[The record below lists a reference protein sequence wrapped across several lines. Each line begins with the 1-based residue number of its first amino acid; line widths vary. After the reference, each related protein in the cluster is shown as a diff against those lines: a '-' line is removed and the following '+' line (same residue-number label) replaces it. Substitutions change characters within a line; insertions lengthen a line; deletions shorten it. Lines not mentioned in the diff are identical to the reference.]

1 MKLIKKLVTGLMIL
15 LVALGSSPLEVFAN
29 VTYNPKT
36 DFPDQTQREWPTQNK
51 NNVASDLPLPPGKNI
66 TANMSHIFHYPELIY
81 TGKENYDGY
90 NWETISDRSSET
102 ERLANNRSYVTEKDS
117 SVAVITRDA
126 RWQSGVMWSNEQ
138 NKIVLSEPFRMVA
151 YVYLGKRTQHD
162 RDYFENGDVR
172 LGGADGITFTM
183 HNDNKQPKD
192 VTVRAKDKNTGEVKY
207 KLASG
212 SFKNTGMNAYGAL
225 GNGLGVYGSNF
236 SANIVKDNNNMVD
249 FWRGVE
255 NGITLEF
262 DTYYNDNDTT
272 QHSDNDLT
280 YYIIPEKWKG
290 NVRYGDEGHEDTKYG
305 HIAINLLNDFKD
317 NKANRN
323 EEPNRTTDKHKVKL
337 SLGWDGEV
345 SEKTNQYIW
354 KMSNWPNTKPST
366 NLADGKWHRLE
377 VTWTPKSNETG
388 DLTYIIYRQGH
399 SGYHNVSSID
409 DKTNDTKSSNDIL
422 TYTISDLNVVDV
434 FKVKS
439 TADSVYWGF
448 SGSTGGFM
456 NNQAVQMLQLPV
468 NYYTAELSKV
478 DQDGKPVSGAVF
490 KLEKW
495 NETTKEW
502 EVQKF
507 YNLDP
512 KTPDPVDTLETG
524 TQDQEG
530 IYDGV
535 SQSLGK
541 ITLKKLTYG
550 KYRWTEI
557 SAPDG
562 YEMEK
567 TYFPHEEG
575 FVVNNKNH
583 TVTTTAVNKRLYQLE
598 LTKTDSD
605 TKLPLNDVPFI
616 ISKKVKTE
624 NDKRYYLKVNADSKG
639 FEWTEVRTDA
649 KWFLTKKSYL
659 LGQDG
664 KVTEQDGVAG
674 KIIVKYFPDAPN
686 LSWEEVKVPAG
697 YDSSGTLIGDFKHN
711 NYVYSAT
718 QTNSPIY
725 QVSLEKIA
733 SDTKAALPGAVFSL
747 EQQEQVGSELIWNE
761 VKVKQTPGEDGKTT
775 ITPVTPGED
784 GENTITTGEDGKI
797 TISNLK
803 AGTYRW
809 KEVKAPDGYQISQ
822 PDQNGFVV
830 TRDKVTTD
838 SYGNLATDPDTNN
851 YIIKPTIVEN
861 DRKFELVLQKLSS
874 TFNRPIGEVEFT
886 LYSNLN
892 GTTFSDSDKISARK
906 TNSEGEI
913 DFGNDLINAD
923 KTAEKTYYLVE
934 TNAAD
939 GFIALNGYF
948 KVVTSKT
955 KGIDVSYVSYKSDGE
970 NDASPFKFTSTSTE
984 TDVIYSGHLKIY
996 NKRKSTLPETGGN
1009 GILRY
1014 VGIGLT
1020 MTIVALLFFIAR
1032 KRIFK
1037 WLIILIVA
1045 TSGLAGLAGGTQVV
1059 SAQEQEQVQLEVNRL
1074 VYQPSDT
1081 QYKSGVPVAG
1091 AKLEVV
1097 DVTKSF
1103 YELVN
1108 RQKLSLKEA
1117 QEAVSKSNKIDGQS
1131 LAVATTDQSGLV
1143 RFTVSKTSQQRPAV
1157 YLIREL
1163 VTPVAVTKMENM
1175 VVVLPILDESGN
1187 EKSVIPLHPKS
1198 HGTFTFDKTID
1209 EKQSSYSFGEPIPY
1223 RLSTIIPQDMTNL
1236 SSYEIEDIYDQG
1248 LRFISDSL
1256 EIFIDGEKQSDSIK
1270 AVSLSENQ
1278 FRVVFDVAKLAD
1290 FSGKKLKVTYQMVI
1304 KDEAAIDQDLVNTAT
1319 LYPGD
1324 LTPLVDRENVQTGG
1338 FRFIKRAAEGKQN
1351 PLAKATFVIKNPTDD
1366 TVLTYKEGKYQFE
1379 KVATNASGVVR
1390 LTSDDD
1396 GYFEIRGLRYGEY
1409 LVSEIRAPSGYVL
1422 NDKPTT
1428 FTVGVSTYSQD
1439 PVLSIFNV
1447 KKPKIRLPETG
1458 TVVTS
1463 TAFVGL
1469 LIMAS
1474 SLVMIRRRKDN

>member
-15 LVALGSSPLEVFAN
+15 LVALGSSPLEVFA
-29 VTYNPKT
+29 YNPIT
-36 DFPDQTQREWPTQNK
+36 EYPDQTEREWPTQNY
-51 NNVASDLPLPPGKNI
+51 NNVATTLPPPPAI
-66 TANMSHIFHYPELIY
+66 ANTVNMVDMFHYPKLIY
-81 TGKENYDGY
+81 TGSKSWFPDQ
-90 NWETISDRSSET
+90 TAK
-102 ERLANNRSYVTEKDS
+102 LANNRSYVTASDS

-126 RWQSGVMWSNEQ
+126 RWQSGVMWSLEE
-138 NKIVLSEPFRMVA
+138 NKIKLSEPFHMVA
-151 YVYLGKRTQHD
+151 YVYLGGRTQKD
-162 RDYFENGDVR
+162 KEINYNYLGIDYA

-183 HNDNKQPKD
+183 HNDLKQESD
-192 VTVRAKDKNTGEVKY
+192 MLAGD

-212 SFKNTGMNAYGAL
+212 SLGNTGINAYGAL

-236 SANIVKDNNNMVD
+236 SANVSSNENNMVD

-262 DTYYNDNDTT
+262 DTFYNDNNTT

-280 YYIIPEKWKG
+280 SIINNE
-290 NVRYGDEGHEDTKYG
+290 NHVNTQHG
-305 HIAINLLNDFKD
+305 HIAINILNDFK
-317 NKANRN
+317 NNRANRN
-323 EEPNRTTDKHKVKL
+323 VEPDKTTNKHKIKL

-345 SEKTNQYIW
+345 SEKTNPYRWNIP
-354 KMSNWPNTKPST
+354 KWPTT

-377 VTWTPKSNETG
+377 VTWTPNIDTNTGNLNYTIYKQGHEGARNIAYSDDKSKDGTGVISYDVPIGTG
-388 DLTYIIYRQGH
+388 DYSLEKVFG
-399 SGYHNVSSID
+399 VS
-409 DKTNDTKSSNDIL
+409 N
-422 TYTISDLNVVDV
+422 LNN
-434 FKVKS
+434 
-439 TADSVYWGF
+439 TVYWGF
-448 SGSTGGFM
+448 SGSTGGFL
-456 NNQAVQMLQLPV
+456 NNQAVQMLQLPKP
-468 NYYTAELSKV
+468 YYKSGIRKV
-478 DQDGKPVSGAVF
+478 DKDDEDKLLENAKFQLQVLNGDWQPVEFQKAVGS
-490 KLEKW
+490 
-495 NETTKEW
+495 
-502 EVQKF
+502 
-507 YNLDP
+507 
-512 KTPDPVDTLETG
+512 G
-524 TQDQEG
+524 TQD
-530 IYDGV
+530 YVLTGV
-535 SQSLGK
+535 DNGLIGVTTDLDETSP
-541 ITLKKLTYG
+541 TYG
-550 KYRWTEI
+550 TVTATQLLAGTYRWVEI
-557 SAPDG
+557 QAPEG
-562 YEMEK
+562 YQLDK
-567 TYFPHEEG
+567 TYYPDENG
-575 FVVNNKNH
+575 FVVNYANSKIENAFQYTAKN
-583 TVTTTAVNKRLYQLE
+583 TKLSQIELY
-598 LTKTDSD
+598 KIDND
-605 TKLPLNDVPFI
+605 TKEPLNDVKFTI
-616 ISKKVKTE
+616 FKKE
-624 NDKRYYLKVNADSKG
+624 NNTNYYLKLNADTDTAATD
-639 FEWTEVRTDA
+639 FEWTTDEKEAKQFETGYSYFVRN
-649 KWFLTKKSYL
+649 
-659 LGQDG
+659 
-664 KVTEQDGVAG
+664 G
-674 KIIVKYFPDAPN
+674 KIVKEDKKDGYIRIGYIENGAD
-686 LSWEEVKVPAG
+686 LKWKEEVPEG
-697 YDSSGTLIGDFKHN
+697 YDSSGPLTGDFTHN
-711 NYVYSAT
+711 NYLYSAT
-718 QTNSPIY
+718 QTNSRLF
-725 QVSLEKIA
+725 QVSLEKKA
-733 SDTKAALPGAVFSL
+733 SDTEPPAPLPGAVFSL
-747 EQQEQVGSELIWNE
+747 QKEVDGNWETVSQDGVSEF
-761 VKVKQTPGEDGKTT
+761 TT
-775 ITPVTPGED
+775 
-784 GENTITTGEDGKI
+784 NSDGKI

-803 AGTYRW
+803 AGKYRW
-809 KEVKAPDGYQISQ
+809 EEKQAPVGYKIKQQYYPFDVQYREGLDIDDISQ
-822 PDQNGFVV
+822 
-830 TRDKVTTD
+830 
-838 SYGNLATDPDTNN
+838 N
-851 YIIKPTIVEN
+851 YIYDPTRVTNEPK
-861 DRKFELVLQKLSS
+861 DFELTLEKLSS
-874 TFNRPIGEVEFT
+874 TFQRPLENVSFT
-886 LYSNLN
+886 LYGNREGN
-892 GTTFSDSDKISARK
+892 TFSNEIKTLK
-906 TNSEGEI
+906 TNSEGKI
-913 DFGNDLINAD
+913 VFGNDLINAD

-934 TNAAD
+934 TKAAD
-939 GFIALNGYF
+939 GFIALKGYF

-955 KGIDVSYVSYKSDGE
+955 DGIKVSYVPSDSE
-970 NDASPFKFTSTSTE
+970 TDASPFEFSTA
-984 TDVIYSGHLKIY
+984 DGNIYKGNLKVY
-996 NKRKSTLPETGGN
+996 NKRKSILPVTGGN
-1009 GILRY
+1009 GILGY

-1020 MTIVALLFFIAR
+1020 MTILALLFFIAR
-1032 KRIFK
+1032 KRIVK
-1037 WLIILIVA
+1037 WLAILLVA

-1187 EKSVIPLHPKS
+1187 EKTFLSLFPKS
-1198 HGTFTFDKTID
+1198 HGTFSFDKTID
-1209 EKQSSYSFGEPIPY
+1209 EKQSSYSFGEPISY

-1270 AVSLSENQ
+1270 AVNLSENQ

-1290 FSGKKLKVTYQMVI
+1290 FGGKKLEVTYQMVI

-1390 LTSDDD
+1390 LTSDND
-1396 GYFEIRGLRYGEY
+1396 GYFEIKGLRYGEY
-1409 LVSEIRAPSGYVL
+1409 LVSEVRAPSGYVL
-1422 NDKPTT
+1422 NDKPTA
-1428 FTVGVSTYSQD
+1428 FTVGVSTYSQG

>member
-1 MKLIKKLVTGLMIL
+1 MKLIRKLVTGLMIL

-36 DFPDQTQREWPTQNK
+36 QFPDQTKREWPTTKNN

-81 TGKENYDGY
+81 SRKEYYDG
-90 NWETISDRSSET
+90 NDWETISDRPSET
-102 ERLANNRSYVTEKDS
+102 KRLAINRSYVTDSDS

-183 HNDNKQPKD
+183 HNDNKQPGD
-192 VTVRAKDKNTGEVKY
+192 VTVIAKDKNTNEVKY

-236 SANIVKDNNNMVD
+236 SANIDTDNNNMVD

-280 YYIIPEKWKG
+280 SIIYKES
-290 NVRYGDEGHEDTKYG
+290 HENTRYG
-305 HIAINLLNDFKD
+305 HIAINILNDFI
-317 NKANRN
+317 NNRAN
-323 EEPNRTTDKHKVKL
+323 DKHSTFNKHKIKL
-337 SLGWDGEV
+337 SLGWNGEV
-345 SEKTNQYIW
+345 SDKTNEYSWII
-354 KMSNWPNTKPST
+354 SSWPSKDSV
-366 NLADGKWHRLE
+366 LADGKWHRLE
-377 VTWTPKSNETG
+377 VEWTPKSNTTG

-409 DKTNDTKSSNDIL
+409 DTTNDTKSSNDIL
-422 TYTISDLNVVDV
+422 TYTISDLNVVNV

-478 DQDGKPVSGAVF
+478 DQGRKPVSGARF
-490 KLEKW
+490 QIEKK

-502 EVQKF
+502 EVQKI
-507 YNLDP
+507 YN
-512 KTPDPVDTLETG
+512 PDPETPPETPGDGYTLETG
-524 TQDQEG
+524 SQDMK

-541 ITLKKLTYG
+541 IKLTQLTYG
-550 KYRWTEI
+550 TYRWKEI

-575 FVVNNKNH
+575 FVVNKGNH
-583 TVTTTAVNKRLYQLE
+583 TVTTEAINKRLYQLE
-598 LTKTDSD
+598 LTKTDDSD
-605 TKLPLNDVPFI
+605 KKNPLDGVPFI
-616 ISKKVKTE
+616 FSKTE
-624 NDKRYYLKVNADSKG
+624 NGKQYYLKVNDETTG
-639 FEWTEVRTDA
+639 FEWTESEVGA
-649 KWFLTKKSYL
+649 EKFFSGKSYAL
-659 LGQDG
+659 DKDG
-664 KVTEQDGVAG
+664 KISGQPGDAG
-674 KIIVKYFPDAPN
+674 KLIVKYFPDAQN
-686 LSWEEVKVPAG
+686 LSWKEVKVPAG
-697 YDSSGTLIGDFKHN
+697 YDSSGTLEGSFSTPEDNK
-711 NYVYSAT
+711 YLYQAT

-733 SDTKAALPGAVFSL
+733 SGTKPPEPLAGAVFSL
-747 EQQEQVGSELIWNE
+747 QK
-761 VKVKQTPGEDGKTT
+761 KVDDKNWEPVSQDGVSKFTT
-775 ITPVTPGED
+775 NPE
-784 GENTITTGEDGKI
+784 GKI
-797 TISNLK
+797 TISKLK

-809 KEVKAPDGYQISQ
+809 EEVKAPDGYQISKTYHPTQ
-822 PDQNGFVV
+822 DGFKVEKESV
-830 TRDKVTTD
+830 TKDIN
-838 SYGNLATDPDTNN
+838 GNLAIDTVTNN
-851 YIIKPTIVEN
+851 FICNTTSVEN
-861 DRKFELVLQKLSS
+861 APKDFVLTIEKLLSNFETPLQGVKFEL
-874 TFNRPIGEVEFT
+874 
-886 LYSNLN
+886 Y
-892 GTTFSDSDKISARK
+892 DSDDSAGKPDFSTQPLTTVTTGAGGKIFL
-906 TNSEGEI
+906 NEGQI
-913 DFGNDLINAD
+913 QGG
-923 KTAEKTYYLVE
+923 KTYYLVE
-934 TNAAD
+934 SESQTVD
-939 GFIALNGYF
+939 GFIQLKGYF
-948 KVVTSKT
+948 TITTDKLEGFT
-955 KGIDVSYVSYKSDGE
+955 DKSVKYTPNAETDS
-970 NDASPFKFTSTSTE
+970 SPFDFTSTSTD
-984 TDVIYSGHLKIY
+984 TSYVGTLKIY
-996 NKRKSTLPETGGN
+996 NKPILILPHTGGN
-1009 GILRY
+1009 GILGY

-1032 KRIFK
+1032 KRNFK

-1091 AKLEVV
+1091 AKLEIV

-1187 EKSVIPLHPKS
+1187 EKSLISLFPKS

-1236 SSYEIEDIYDQG
+1236 SSYEIEDIYDLG
-1248 LRFISDSL
+1248 LRFISKSL

-1290 FSGKKLKVTYQMVI
+1290 FSGKKLEVTYQMVI

-1390 LTSDDD
+1390 LISDDD

-1422 NDKPTT
+1422 NDKPTA
-1428 FTVGVSTYSQD
+1428 FTVGVSTYSQG

-1458 TVVTS
+1458 TVATS

>member
-15 LVALGSSPLEVFAN
+15 LVALGSSPLEVFALPN
-29 VTYNPKT
+29 NGFT
-36 DFPDQTQREWPTQNK
+36 EWPTGGYNDVTS
-51 NNVASDLPLPPGKNI
+51 NLPLPPAIENI
-66 TANMSHIFHYPELIY
+66 VDLRKMFEYPTL
-81 TGKENYDGY
+81 NYSKIPRYPTNGQILDF
-90 NWETISDRSSET
+90 SS
-102 ERLANNRSYVTEKDS
+102 NKSYVTKDDS
-117 SVAVITRDA
+117 SVAVLTRDSK
-126 RWQSGVMWSNEQ
+126 WQSGVMWSKDEFKVKLN
-138 NKIVLSEPFRMVA
+138 EPFHMVS
-151 YVYLGKRTQHD
+151 YIYLGDKGQTK
-162 RDYFENGDVR
+162 
-172 LGGADGITFTM
+172 GGADGITFTM
-183 HNDNKQPKD
+183 HNDNKTATETKSGS
-192 VTVRAKDKNTGEVKY
+192 TSNTGN
-207 KLASG
+207 G
-212 SFKNTGMNAYGAL
+212 AYGAL
-225 GNGLGVYGSNF
+225 GNGLGVYGNYFSGADNSN
-236 SANIVKDNNNMVD
+236 VYVQMEK
-249 FWRGVE
+249 GVT
-255 NGITLEF
+255 NGIALEF
-262 DTYYNDNDTT
+262 DTFYNDEINMNGKQFTDT
-272 QHSDNDLT
+272 DLWQ
-280 YYIIPEKWKG
+280 YIEKAFPPPVDPNTVKRQKSE
-290 NVRYGDEGHEDTKYG
+290 NTKFG
-305 HIAINLLNDFKD
+305 HIAINYLNDMQG
-317 NKANRN
+317 NIAND
-323 EEPNRTTDKHKVKL
+323 TGKTFDKVPKHEKML
-337 SLGWDGEV
+337 SVGWDGEISELGLDYVYGWQV
-345 SEKTNQYIW
+345 STL
-354 KMSNWPNTKPST
+354 KPPIT
-366 NLADGKWHRLE
+366 PLADNKWHRLE
-377 VTWTPKSNETG
+377 VKWTPNLETNTG
-388 DLTYIIYRQGH
+388 NLNYKIYKQGH
-399 SGYHNVSSID
+399 SESR
-409 DKTNDTKSSNDIL
+409 K
-422 TYTISDLNVVDV
+422 ISDINDYRFDGDKFIDYTVAIGSTDYPLQHVFGENVKDLNN
-434 FKVKS
+434 
-439 TADSVYWGF
+439 SVYWGF
-448 SGSTGGFM
+448 SGSTGGSK
-456 NNQAVQMLQLPV
+456 NNQAVQMLQLPEA
-468 NYYTAELSKV
+468 YYKSGIRKV
-478 DQDGKPVSGAVF
+478 DQDKNLVKNAKFQLQVLQVLNGEKTWPPVKF
-490 KLEKW
+490 KKA
-495 NETTKEW
+495 
-502 EVQKF
+502 
-507 YNLDP
+507 DGS
-512 KTPDPVDTLETG
+512 G
-524 TQDQEG
+524 TQDHVLTG
-530 IYDGV
+530 VDNRLIGVTTDSDGTV
-535 SQSLGK
+535 TATQLPKG
-541 ITLKKLTYG
+541 T
-550 KYRWTEI
+550 YRWVEI
-557 SAPDG
+557 QAPEG
-562 YEMEK
+562 YQKNQENQNIYPRD
-567 TYFPHEEG
+567 TGF
-575 FVVNNKNH
+575 FVVNYSESLKKDNAFHFTATNK
-583 TVTTTAVNKRLYQLE
+583 KLYQLE
-598 LTKTDSD
+598 LTKTDDSD
-605 TKLPLNDVPFI
+605 KKNPLNGVPFI
-616 ISKKVKTE
+616 FSKTE
-624 NDKRYYLKVNADSKG
+624 NEKHYYLKLNAETTTG
-639 FEWTEVRTDA
+639 FEWTEIEEEA
-649 KWFLTKKSYL
+649 EKFFSGKSYAL
-659 LGQDG
+659 DETGKISGQKGDDG
-664 KVTEQDGVAG
+664 KL
-674 KIIVKYFPDAPN
+674 IVKYFPDAQN
-686 LSWEEVKVPAG
+686 LSWKEVKVPAG
-697 YDSSGTLIGDFKHN
+697 YDFYGKLEGSFSTPEDNKYL
-711 NYVYSAT
+711 YQAT

-725 QVSLEKIA
+725 QVSLEKKA
-733 SDTKAALPGAVFSL
+733 SDTEKALPGAVFSL
-747 EQQEQVGSELIWNE
+747 QK
-761 VKVKQTPGEDGKTT
+761 KVDDKNWEPVSQDGKSEF
-775 ITPVTPGED
+775 ITNSE
-784 GENTITTGEDGKI
+784 GKI

-809 KEVKAPDGYQISQ
+809 EEVKAPDGYQISQ
-822 PDQNGFVV
+822 PDPYVFEVK
-830 TRDKVTTD
+830 RDNVTTD

-892 GTTFSDSDKISARK
+892 GTTFLDSDKISARK

-1037 WLIILIVA
+1037 WLIILMVA

-1163 VTPVAVTKMENM
+1163 LTPVAVTKMENM

-1187 EKSVIPLHPKS
+1187 EKSLISLFPKS

-1223 RLSTIIPQDMTNL
+1223 RLSTIIPQDMMNL

-1248 LRFISDSL
+1248 LRFISKSL

-1290 FSGKKLKVTYQMVI
+1290 FGGKKLEVTYQMVI

-1422 NDKPTT
+1422 QDKPTT
-1428 FTVGVSTYSQD
+1428 FTVGISTYSQD

-1458 TVVTS
+1458 TVATS

>member
-1 MKLIKKLVTGLMIL
+1 MKRRNGLLKLIRKLVTGLMIL
-15 LVALGSSPLEVFAN
+15 LVALGSTPLEVFAY
-29 VTYNPKT
+29 V
-36 DFPDQTQREWPTQNK
+36 PDLNGIEWPTIS
-51 NNVASDLPLPPGKNI
+51 NNGTASTLPLPPVPPNIVNLSQMFKYPTLDYSRIPRDPNQQILDFSKNKSYI
-66 TANMSHIFHYPELIY
+66 T
-81 TGKENYDGY
+81 KD
-90 NWETISDRSSET
+90 
-102 ERLANNRSYVTEKDS
+102 DS
-117 SVAVITRDA
+117 SVAVLTRDST
-126 RWQSGVMWSNEQ
+126 WQSGVMWSLD
-138 NKIVLSEPFRMVA
+138 KVKLDEPFHMIS
-151 YVYLGKRTQHD
+151 YVYLGNKGQTK
-162 RDYFENGDVR
+162 
-172 LGGADGITFTM
+172 GGADGITFTM
-183 HNDNKQPKD
+183 HNDNKIATEKESGS
-192 VTVRAKDKNTGEVKY
+192 TSNTGN
-207 KLASG
+207 G
-212 SFKNTGMNAYGAL
+212 AYGAL
-225 GNGLGVYGSNF
+225 GNGLGVYGNHFSGADNSN
-236 SANIVKDNNNMVD
+236 VYVQMKK
-249 FWRGVE
+249 GVT
-255 NGITLEF
+255 NGIALEF
-262 DTYYNDNDTT
+262 DTFYNDEKNLNGKQFTDT
-272 QHSDNDLT
+272 DLWK
-280 YYIIPEKWKG
+280 YIESGGIIYVNGKE
-290 NVRYGDEGHEDTKYG
+290 VRQGAPNTDYG
-305 HIAINLLNDFKD
+305 HIAINYLNQMQE
-317 NKANRN
+317 NRANSDG
-323 EEPNRTTDKHKVKL
+323 PTFDKVPKHAKMLSVGWYGAIDDQIDIREGWKVL
-337 SLGWDGEV
+337 SD
-345 SEKTNQYIW
+345 
-354 KMSNWPNTKPST
+354 PTKK
-366 NLADGKWHRLE
+366 LADDMWHRLE
-377 VTWTPKSNETG
+377 VKWTPKSDKTG

-399 SGYHNVSSID
+399 IGNRNVSSIYD
-409 DKTNDTKSSNDIL
+409 TSNDTKSSNDIL
-422 TYTISDLNVVDV
+422 TYTISDLNVVNV
-434 FKVKS
+434 FKVNS

-448 SGSTGGFM
+448 TGSTGGYK
-456 NNQAVQMLQLPV
+456 NNQAVQMLQLPEP
-468 NYYTAELSKV
+468 YYKSGIRKV
-478 DQDGKPVSGAVF
+478 DQDGNLVINAKFQLEVLNGVTWQKVEFQKADGSGPQYDVSTGVDNG
-490 KLEKW
+490 LIGV
-495 NETTKEW
+495 TTDSDGT
-502 EVQKF
+502 VTATQ
-507 YNLDP
+507 LP
-512 KTPDPVDTLETG
+512 KG
-524 TQDQEG
+524 T
-530 IYDGV
+530 
-535 SQSLGK
+535 
-541 ITLKKLTYG
+541 
-550 KYRWTEI
+550 YRWKEV
-557 SAPDG
+557 APPEG
-562 YEMEK
+562 YQKNKEFYPSD
-567 TYFPHEEG
+567 TG
-575 FVVNNKNH
+575 FVVNYGNPTFT
-583 TVTTTAVNKRLYQLE
+583 TVAENKRLYQLE

-616 ISKKVKTE
+616 ISKTVKTE

-639 FEWTEVRTDA
+639 FEWTEVKTDA

-674 KIIVKYFPDAPN
+674 KIIVKYFPDAPKYSPEEPN
-686 LSWEEVKVPAG
+686 LSWEEVSVPAG
-697 YDSSGTLIGDFKHN
+697 YDSSGKLTGYFEASTDG
-711 NYVYSAT
+711 YVYSAT
-718 QTNSPIY
+718 QTNSRLY
-725 QVSLEKIA
+725 QVSLEKKA
-733 SDTKAALPGAVFSL
+733 SDKEPPALLAGAVFSL
-747 EQQEQVGSELIWNE
+747 EQYDGSKWNPVGDN
-761 VKVKQTPGEDGKTT
+761 K
-775 ITPVTPGED
+775 
-784 GENTITTGEDGKI
+784 TTGEDGKI

-809 KEVKAPDGYQISQ
+809 KEVTAPAGYKINQQYHPFEVKYLEGLEIDDISQ
-822 PDQNGFVV
+822 NYKYETEVINEPKDF
-830 TRDKVTTD
+830 
-838 SYGNLATDPDTNN
+838 NL
-851 YIIKPTIVEN
+851 TIE
-861 DRKFELVLQKLSS
+861 KLLS
-874 TFNRPIGEVEFT
+874 TFDKPLENVSFT
-886 LYSNLN
+886 LYGNRE
-892 GTTFSDSDKISARK
+892 GDTFSKWIATRE
-906 TNSEGEI
+906 TTSEGKI
-913 DFGNDLINAD
+913 VFGSDLIKAD
-923 KTAEKTYYLVE
+923 KTYYLVE
-934 TNAAD
+934 NESQTVD
-939 GFIALNGYF
+939 GFIQLKGYF
-948 KVVTSKT
+948 TITTSKT
-955 KGIDVSYVSYKSDGE
+955 NGFTVTYTKADTE
-970 NDASPFKFTSTSTE
+970 TDASPFEFTSTSTN
-984 TDVIYSGHLKIY
+984 TSYAGTLKIY
-996 NKRKSTLPETGGN
+996 NKRKSILPETGGN
-1009 GILRY
+1009 GILGY

-1187 EKSVIPLHPKS
+1187 EKSLISLFPKS

-1209 EKQSSYSFGEPIPY
+1209 EKQSSYSFGEPISY
-1223 RLSTIIPQDMTNL
+1223 RLSTIIPQDMPNL

-1270 AVSLSENQ
+1270 AVNLSENQ

-1290 FSGKKLKVTYQMVI
+1290 FGGKKLEVTYQMVI

-1422 NDKPTT
+1422 NDKPTA
-1428 FTVGVSTYSQD
+1428 FTVGVSTYSQG

>member
-1 MKLIKKLVTGLMIL
+1 MKLIRKLVTGLMIL
-15 LVALGSSPLEVFAN
+15 LVALGSSPLEVFA
-29 VTYNPKT
+29 YNPIT
-36 DFPDQTQREWPTQNK
+36 EFPDQTRREWPRQND
-51 NNVASDLPLPPGKNI
+51 NYVATTLPEPPAIAN
-66 TANMSHIFHYPELIY
+66 TVNMSDMFHYPDLIY
-81 TGKENYDGY
+81 TGSY
-90 NWETISDRSSET
+90 SDDRDQT
-102 ERLANNRSYVTEKDS
+102 AKLASNRSYVTEKDS

-126 RWQSGVMWSNEQ
+126 RWQSGVMWSLEK
-138 NKIVLSEPFRMVA
+138 NKIKLNEPFHMVA
-151 YVYLGKRTQHD
+151 YVYLGKRTQYD
-162 RDYFENGDVR
+162 KDINFNYLDTDYK
-172 LGGADGITFTM
+172 LGGADGITFTI
-183 HNDNKQPKD
+183 HNDKKKEILSDND
-192 VTVRAKDKNTGEVKY
+192 RRV
-207 KLASG
+207 LAG
-212 SFKNTGMNAYGAL
+212 SEDNYGFKAYGAL

-236 SANIVKDNNNMVD
+236 SANVSSNKNNMVN
-249 FWRGVE
+249 FKRGVE
-255 NGITLEF
+255 NGIALEF
-262 DTYYNDNDTT
+262 DTYYNDNSTT

-280 YYIIPEKWKG
+280 YHIIPEIKG
-290 NVRYGDEGHEDTKYG
+290 PVRHGDEGHEYTKYG

-317 NKANRN
+317 NRANRN
-323 EEPNRTTDKHKVKL
+323 VEPDRTTNKHKVKL

-345 SEKTNQYIW
+345 SNKTDPYKWENKQE
-354 KMSNWPNTKPST
+354 MSNWPKT
-366 NLADGKWHRLE
+366 NLADGLWHRLE
-377 VTWTPKSNETG
+377 VTWTPNIDTNTGKLNYTIYKQGHVGERNIAYSDDRSKDGTEVISYDVPIGTG
-388 DLTYIIYRQGH
+388 DYSLERVFG
-399 SGYHNVSSID
+399 VS
-409 DKTNDTKSSNDIL
+409 N
-422 TYTISDLNVVDV
+422 LNN
-434 FKVKS
+434 
-439 TADSVYWGF
+439 TVYWGF
-448 SGSTGGFM
+448 SGSTGGFL
-456 NNQAVQMLQLPV
+456 NNQAVQMLQLPEA
-468 NYYTAELSKV
+468 YYQSEILKK
-478 DQDGKPVSGAVF
+478 DQDGNLVSGAVF
-490 KLEKW
+490 ELEKW
-495 NETTKEW
+495 NETTSRW
-502 EVQKF
+502 DVQEF
-507 YNLDP
+507 YNP
-512 KTPDPVDTLETG
+512 KNGQYVRQLMTG
-524 TQDQEG
+524 SQQE
-530 IYDGV
+530 IGV
-535 SQSLGK
+535 YSGVFQSLGK
-541 ITLKKLTYG
+541 IKLTQLTKG
-550 KYRWTEI
+550 TYRWKEV
-557 SAPDG
+557 APPEG
-562 YEMEK
+562 YQKNKEFYPSD
-567 TYFPHEEG
+567 TG
-575 FVVNNKNH
+575 FVVNYGNPTFT
-583 TVTTTAVNKRLYQLE
+583 TVAENKRLYQLE

-616 ISKKVKTE
+616 ISKTVKTE

-639 FEWTEVRTDA
+639 FEWTEVKTDA

-674 KIIVKYFPDAPN
+674 KIIVKYFPDAPKYSPEEPN
-686 LSWEEVKVPAG
+686 LSWEEVSVPAG
-697 YDSSGTLIGDFKHN
+697 YDSSGKLTGYFEASTDG
-711 NYVYSAT
+711 YVYSAT
-718 QTNSPIY
+718 QTNSRLY
-725 QVSLEKIA
+725 QVSLVKTA
-733 SDTKAALPGAVFSL
+733 SDTKEGLQDALFALQRKDGDLWV
-747 EQQEQVGSELIWNE
+747 E
-761 VKVKQTPGEDGKTT
+761 VTYDGKSEFKTNS
-775 ITPVTPGED
+775 E
-784 GENTITTGEDGKI
+784 GKI
-797 TISNLK
+797 SIPNLE

-809 KEVKAPDGYQISQ
+809 EEKKAPTGYKRDQQYYPKEEGFKVAHHDGLEIDLSN
-822 PDQNGFVV
+822 QNYLFEAIP
-830 TRDKVTTD
+830 
-838 SYGNLATDPDTNN
+838 ATNSPR
-851 YIIKPTIVEN
+851 E
-861 DRKFELVLQKLSS
+861 FELVLQKLSS

-886 LYSNLN
+886 LYSNFN
-892 GTTFSDSDKISARK
+892 GTTFSDKITPEPLK
-906 TNSEGEI
+906 TNSKGEI
-913 DFGNDLINAD
+913 VFGNNLINAD

-934 TNAAD
+934 TKAAD

-948 KVVTSKT
+948 KVVASKT
-955 KGIDVSYVSYKSDGE
+955 EGIDVSYVSYKSDGE
-970 NDASPFKFTSTSTE
+970 TASPPEFTRTA
-984 TDVIYSGHLKIY
+984 DDKYSGYLTIY
-996 NKRKSTLPETGGN
+996 NKRESILPKTGGN
-1009 GILRY
+1009 GILGY

-1037 WLIILIVA
+1037 WLIILLVA

-1187 EKSVIPLHPKS
+1187 EKSLISLFPKS
-1198 HGTFTFDKTID
+1198 HGIFTFDKTID
-1209 EKQSSYSFGEPIPY
+1209 EKQSSYSFGKPIPY

-1270 AVSLSENQ
+1270 AVNLSENQ

-1290 FSGKKLKVTYQMVI
+1290 FGGKKLEVTYQMVI

-1422 NDKPTT
+1422 NDKPTA
-1428 FTVGVSTYSQD
+1428 FTVGVSTYSQG

>member
-15 LVALGSSPLEVFAN
+15 LVALGSSPLEVFA
-29 VTYNPKT
+29 YNPIT
-36 DFPDQTQREWPTQNK
+36 EFPDQTKQEWPTQNY
-51 NNVASDLPLPPGKNI
+51 NNVATTLPEPPAI
-66 TANMSHIFHYPELIY
+66 ANTVNMLDMFHYPDLIY
-81 TGKENYDGY
+81 TGSVSQFPDQTAK
-90 NWETISDRSSET
+90 
-102 ERLANNRSYVTEKDS
+102 LANNRSYVTETDA

-126 RWQSGVMWSNEQ
+126 RWQSGVMWSNQQ
-138 NKIVLSEPFRMVA
+138 NKIKLSEPFHMVA
-151 YVYLGKRTQHD
+151 YVYLGNRTQHD
-162 RDYFENGDVR
+162 KNFNG

-183 HNDNKQPKD
+183 HNDLKQPSD
-192 VTVRAKDKNTGEVKY
+192 VLVGT

-212 SFKNTGMNAYGAL
+212 SLDNTGINAYGAL

-236 SANIVKDNNNMVD
+236 SANVSSNNNNMVD

-262 DTYYNDNDTT
+262 DTFYNDNSTT

-280 YYIIPEKWKG
+280 SFGSTKIIDNESHV
-290 NVRYGDEGHEDTKYG
+290 NTQYG
-305 HIAINLLNDFKD
+305 HIAINILNDFKD
-317 NKANRN
+317 NRANRN
-323 EEPNRTTDKHKVKL
+323 VEPDKKTNKHKIKL

-345 SEKTNQYIW
+345 SDKTFPYWW
-354 KMSNWPNTKPST
+354 KISKWPTPNSK
-366 NLADGKWHRLE
+366 LADGKWHRLE
-377 VTWTPKSNETG
+377 VTWTPNLVTNTGNLNYKIYKQGHEGSRNISQSNDVTYDGTEVISYDVPIGTG
-388 DLTYIIYRQGH
+388 DYSLEKVFG
-399 SGYHNVSSID
+399 VS
-409 DKTNDTKSSNDIL
+409 N
-422 TYTISDLNVVDV
+422 LNN
-434 FKVKS
+434 
-439 TADSVYWGF
+439 TVYWGF
-448 SGSTGGFM
+448 SGSTGGFL

-478 DQDGKPVSGAVF
+478 DQDGNPVSGARF
-490 KLEKW
+490 QIEKKDENGNW
-495 NETTKEW
+495 I
-502 EVQKF
+502 VQQF
-507 YNLDP
+507 YDP
-512 KTPDPVDTLETG
+512 VTSGYVDTLETG
-524 TQDQEG
+524 TQDEE
-530 IYDGV
+530 IGV
-535 SQSLGK
+535 YVGVFQSLGK
-541 ITLKKLTYG
+541 IKLTQLTEG
-550 KYRWTEI
+550 TYRWKEV
-557 SAPDG
+557 APPEG
-562 YEMEK
+562 YQKNQEYYPSE
-567 TYFPHEEG
+567 TG
-575 FVVNNKNH
+575 FVVNYGNP
-583 TVTTTAVNKRLYQLE
+583 TVTTEAENKKLYQLE
-598 LTKTDSD
+598 LRKTDND
-605 TKLPLNDVPFI
+605 TGLALNDIPFV
-616 ISKKVKTE
+616 ISKVLDGVTS
-624 NDKRYYLKVNADSKG
+624 YLKAKSDNSD
-639 FEWTEVRTDA
+639 FEWTTTESEA
-649 KWFLTKKSYL
+649 KQFETGKSYFVRN
-659 LGQDG
+659 G
-664 KVTEQDGVAG
+664 
-674 KIIVKYFPDAPN
+674 IIVEEATEKGYIRIGYFESGADFR
-686 LSWEEVKVPAG
+686 WKEVSVPAG
-697 YDSSGTLIGDFKHN
+697 YDSSGTLEGSFSTPVDNK
-711 NYVYSAT
+711 YLYQAT
-718 QTNSPIY
+718 QTNSRLY
-725 QVSLEKIA
+725 QVSLEKKA
-733 SDTKAALPGAVFSL
+733 SDTNAALPGAVFSL
-747 EQQEQVGSELIWNE
+747 EQQVGSEWE
-761 VKVKQTPGEDGKTT
+761 VVGDNK
-775 ITPVTPGED
+775 
-784 GENTITTGEDGKI
+784 TTGEDGKI
-797 TISNLK
+797 IISNLS

-809 KEVKAPDGYQISQ
+809 KEVTAPDGYQISQ
-822 PDQNGFVV
+822 PYFPDQNGFVV
-830 TRDKVTTD
+830 AYN
-838 SYGNLATDPDTNN
+838 SNLAIDPGTNN
-851 YIIKPTIVEN
+851 YIFNTTSVTNAPR
-861 DRKFELVLQKLSS
+861 DFELTLEKLSS
-874 TFNRPIGEVEFT
+874 TFQKPLQGVEFKLYDSAGGTDFST
-886 LYSNLN
+886 LTPKATVTTDADGKIVLN
-892 GTTFSDSDKISARK
+892 KEQIQ
-906 TNSEGEI
+906 
-913 DFGNDLINAD
+913 AD
-923 KTAEKTYYLVE
+923 RTYYLVE
-934 TNAAD
+934 SQTVD
-939 GFIALNGYF
+939 GFIQLKGYF
-948 KVVTSKT
+948 TITTSKVD
-955 KGIDVSYVSYKSDGE
+955 GINVTYVKAD
-970 NDASPFKFTSTSTE
+970 TE
-984 TDVIYSGHLKIY
+984 TDSSPFEFTKKDGDIYSGHLTIY
-996 NKRKSTLPETGGN
+996 NKRKSILPTTGGN
-1009 GILRY
+1009 GILGY

-1020 MTIVALLFFIAR
+1020 MTIVALLFFVAR
-1032 KRIFK
+1032 KRIIK
-1037 WLIILIVA
+1037 WLIILMVA
-1045 TSGLAGLAGGTQVV
+1045 ISGLAGLAGGTQVV

-1187 EKSVIPLHPKS
+1187 EKSLISLFPKS

-1223 RLSTIIPQDMTNL
+1223 RLSTLIPQDMTNL

-1248 LRFISDSL
+1248 LRFISESL

-1270 AVSLSENQ
+1270 AVNLSENQ

-1290 FSGKKLKVTYQMVI
+1290 FGGKKLEVTYQMVI

-1422 NDKPTT
+1422 NDKPTA
-1428 FTVGVSTYSQD
+1428 FTVGVSTYSQG

>member
-1 MKLIKKLVTGLMIL
+1 MKLIRKLVTGLMIL
-15 LVALGSSPLEVFAN
+15 LVALGSSPLEVFAY
-29 VTYNPKT
+29 V
-36 DFPDQTQREWPTQNK
+36 PDLDGTEWPVK
-51 NNVASDLPLPPGKNI
+51 DNNGSSSTLPLPPVPPNI
-66 TANMSHIFHYPELIY
+66 VNLSQMFKYPKLDYSKIPRY
-81 TGKENYDGY
+81 PNGQILDF
-90 NWETISDRSSET
+90 S
-102 ERLANNRSYVTEKDS
+102 NNKSYVTKDDS
-117 SVAVITRDA
+117 SVAVLTRDST
-126 RWQSGVMWSNEQ
+126 WQSGVMWSLD
-138 NKIVLSEPFRMVA
+138 KIKLDEPFHMIS
-151 YVYLGKRTQHD
+151 YVYLGNKGQTQ
-162 RDYFENGDVR
+162 
-172 LGGADGITFTM
+172 GGADGITFTM
-183 HNDNKQPKD
+183 HND
-192 VTVRAKDKNTGEVKY
+192 DKNATERD
-207 KLASG
+207 SG
-212 SFKNTGMNAYGAL
+212 SISNTRDGAYGAL
-225 GNGLGVYGSNF
+225 GNGLGVYGNHFSGADNSN
-236 SANIVKDNNNMVD
+236 IYVQMKK
-249 FWRGVE
+249 GVT
-255 NGITLEF
+255 NGIALEF
-262 DTYYNDNDTT
+262 DTFYNDEINLNGRQFTDT
-272 QHSDNDLT
+272 DLWK
-280 YYIIPEKWKG
+280 YIESGGVIYVNGKP
-290 NVRYGDEGHEDTKYG
+290 VRQGAPNTNYG
-305 HIAINLLNDFKD
+305 HIAINYLNQMQD
-317 NKANRN
+317 NIANSDG
-323 EEPNRTTDKHKVKL
+323 PTFDKVPKHAKML
-337 SLGWDGEV
+337 SVGWNGNVTGWSPTEGWRV
-345 SEKTNQYIW
+345 TGA
-354 KMSNWPNTKPST
+354 TKK
-366 NLADGKWHRLE
+366 LADDMWHRLE
-377 VTWTPKSNETG
+377 VKWTPNPNSDKTG

-399 SGYHNVSSID
+399 KGYHNVSSID
-409 DKTNDTKSSNDIL
+409 DKSNDTESINDIL
-422 TYTISDLNVVDV
+422 TYTIKDLNVVNV
-434 FKVKS
+434 FKVTS

-448 SGSTGGFM
+448 TGSTGGYQ

-468 NYYTAELSKV
+468 PYYKSGIRKV
-478 DQDGKPVSGAVF
+478 DQDGNLVINAKFQLEVLNGVTWQKVEFQKADGSGPQYDVSTGVDNG
-490 KLEKW
+490 LIGV
-495 NETTKEW
+495 TTDSDGTVTATQLPKGTYRWVEI
-502 EVQKF
+502 EAPEGYQKNRD
-507 YNLDP
+507 YYP
-512 KTPDPVDTLETG
+512 SETG
-524 TQDQEG
+524 FD
-530 IYDGV
+530 
-535 SQSLGK
+535 
-541 ITLKKLTYG
+541 
-550 KYRWTEI
+550 
-557 SAPDG
+557 
-562 YEMEK
+562 
-567 TYFPHEEG
+567 
-575 FVVNNKNH
+575 VNYQNP
-583 TVTTTAVNKRLYQLE
+583 TFTTNAENKRLYQLE

-605 TKLPLNDVPFI
+605 TELPLNDVPFI
-616 ISKKVKTE
+616 ISKTVKTE

-838 SYGNLATDPDTNN
+838 SDGNLATDPDTNN

-1059 SAQEQEQVQLEVNRL
+1059 SAQEQEQVQLELNRL

-1103 YELVN
+1103 YELVD

-1163 VTPVAVTKMENM
+1163 VTPVAVTKMEKM

-1270 AVSLSENQ
+1270 AVNLSENQ

-1290 FSGKKLKVTYQMVI
+1290 FGGKKLEVTYQMVI

-1422 NDKPTT
+1422 NDKPTA
-1428 FTVGVSTYSQD
+1428 FTVGVSTYSQG

>member
-1 MKLIKKLVTGLMIL
+1 MTGLMIL
-15 LVALGSSPLEVFAN
+15 LVALGSSPLEVFAYDPFN
-29 VTYNPKT
+29 Q
-36 DFPDQTQREWPTQNK
+36 FPDQTQREWPTQNY
-51 NNVASDLPLPPGKNI
+51 NNVATTLPEPPAI
-66 TANMSHIFHYPELIY
+66 ANTVNMLDMFHYPELIY
-81 TGKENYDGY
+81 TGSVSQFPVQTAK
-90 NWETISDRSSET
+90 
-102 ERLANNRSYVTEKDS
+102 LANNRSYVTETDS

-126 RWQSGVMWSNEQ
+126 RWQSGVMWSNQQ
-138 NKIVLSEPFRMVA
+138 NKIKLSEPFHMVA
-151 YVYLGKRTQHD
+151 YVYLGNRTQHD
-162 RDYFENGDVR
+162 KNFNG

-183 HNDNKQPKD
+183 HNDLKQPSD
-192 VTVRAKDKNTGEVKY
+192 IQAGDR
-207 KLASG
+207 LASG
-212 SFKNTGMNAYGAL
+212 SLGNTGMNAYGAL

-236 SANIVKDNNNMVD
+236 SANVSSNNNNMVD

-262 DTYYNDNDTT
+262 DTFYNDNNTT

-280 YYIIPEKWKG
+280 SFGSTRIIDNESHV
-290 NVRYGDEGHEDTKYG
+290 NTQYG
-305 HIAINLLNDFKD
+305 HIAINILNDFK
-317 NKANRN
+317 NNRANRN
-323 EEPNRTTDKHKVKL
+323 VEPDKKTNKHKIKL

-345 SEKTNQYIW
+345 SDKTFPYWW
-354 KMSNWPNTKPST
+354 KISKWPTPNSK
-366 NLADGKWHRLE
+366 LADGKWHRLE
-377 VTWTPKSNETG
+377 VTWTPNLVTNTGNLNYKIYKQGHEGSRNISQSNDVTYDGTEVISYDVPIGTG
-388 DLTYIIYRQGH
+388 DYSLEKVFG
-399 SGYHNVSSID
+399 VS
-409 DKTNDTKSSNDIL
+409 N
-422 TYTISDLNVVDV
+422 LNN
-434 FKVKS
+434 
-439 TADSVYWGF
+439 TVYWGF
-448 SGSTGGFM
+448 SGSTGGFL

-478 DQDGKPVSGAVF
+478 DQDGNPVSGARF
-490 KLEKW
+490 QIEKKDENGNW
-495 NETTKEW
+495 I
-502 EVQKF
+502 VQQF
-507 YNLDP
+507 YDP
-512 KTPDPVDTLETG
+512 VTSGYVDTLETG
-524 TQDQEG
+524 TQDEE
-530 IYDGV
+530 IGV
-535 SQSLGK
+535 YVGVFQSLGK
-541 ITLKKLTYG
+541 IKLTQLTEG
-550 KYRWTEI
+550 TYRWKEV
-557 SAPDG
+557 APPEG
-562 YEMEK
+562 YQKNQEYYPSD
-567 TYFPHEEG
+567 TG
-575 FVVNNKNH
+575 FVVNYQNA
-583 TVTTTAVNKRLYQLE
+583 TVTTNAENKKLYQLE
-598 LTKTDSD
+598 LIKTDSD
-605 TKLPLNDVPFI
+605 TQQPLNDVPFI
-616 ISKKVKTE
+616 ISKTE
-624 NDKRYYLKVNADSKG
+624 NDKQYYLKLNTDSTG
-639 FEWTEVRTDA
+639 FEWTEVETDA
-649 KWFLTKKSYL
+649 KQFLTGMSYL

-664 KVTEQDGVAG
+664 LVTEQPGDAG
-674 KIIVKYFPDAPN
+674 KITIRYFADAPN
-686 LSWEEVKVPAG
+686 FSWKEVSVPAG
-697 YDSSGTLIGDFKHN
+697 YDSSGTLEGSFSTPVDNK
-711 NYVYSAT
+711 YLYQAT
-718 QTNSPIY
+718 QTNSRLY
-725 QVSLEKIA
+725 QVSLEKKA
-733 SDTKAALPGAVFSL
+733 SDTNAALPGAVFSL
-747 EQQEQVGSELIWNE
+747 EQQVGSKWEAVGDN
-761 VKVKQTPGEDGKTT
+761 K
-775 ITPVTPGED
+775 
-784 GENTITTGEDGKI
+784 TTGEDGKI
-797 TISNLK
+797 IISNLS

-809 KEVKAPDGYQISQ
+809 KEVTAPDGYQISQ
-822 PDQNGFVV
+822 PYFPDQNGFVV
-830 TRDKVTTD
+830 AYN
-838 SYGNLATDPDTNN
+838 SNLAIDPGTNN
-851 YIIKPTIVEN
+851 YIFNTTSVTNAPR
-861 DRKFELVLQKLSS
+861 DFELTLEKLSS
-874 TFNRPIGEVEFT
+874 TFQKPLQGVEFKLYDSAGGTDFST
-886 LYSNLN
+886 LTPKATVTTDADGKIVLN
-892 GTTFSDSDKISARK
+892 NEQIQAG
-906 TNSEGEI
+906 
-913 DFGNDLINAD
+913 
-923 KTAEKTYYLVE
+923 KTYYLVE
-934 TNAAD
+934 SQTVD
-939 GFIALNGYF
+939 GFIQLKGYF
-948 KVVTSKT
+948 TITTSKVD
-955 KGIDVSYVSYKSDGE
+955 GINVTYVKADSE
-970 NDASPFKFTSTSTE
+970 TDASPFEFTKK
-984 TDVIYSGHLKIY
+984 DGDIYSGHLKIY
-996 NKRKSTLPETGGN
+996 NKRKSILPTTGGN
-1009 GILRY
+1009 GILGY

-1020 MTIVALLFFIAR
+1020 MTIVALLFFVAR
-1032 KRIFK
+1032 KRIVK
-1037 WLIILIVA
+1037 WLVILLVA

-1198 HGTFTFDKTID
+1198 QGTFTFDKTID

-1223 RLSTIIPQDMTNL
+1223 RLSTIIPQDMMNL

-1270 AVSLSENQ
+1270 AVNLSENQ

-1290 FSGKKLKVTYQMVI
+1290 FGGKKLEVTYKMVI

-1422 NDKPTT
+1422 NDKPTA
-1428 FTVGVSTYSQD
+1428 FTVGVSTYSQG

>member
-1 MKLIKKLVTGLMIL
+1 MKLIRKLVTGLMIL
-15 LVALGSSPLEVFAN
+15 LVALGSSPLEVFAL
-29 VTYNPKT
+29 PKNNLT
-36 DFPDQTQREWPTQNK
+36 EWPTGGTNDVTTTLPDPPAAVDIVDLNQMFNYPILDYSGLHGK
-51 NNVASDLPLPPGKNI
+51 PDSRWKETWRPWELNVIKSLK
-66 TANMSHIFHYPELIY
+66 
-81 TGKENYDGY
+81 GY
-90 NWETISDRSSET
+90 VPVN
-102 ERLANNRSYVTEKDS
+102 DS

-126 RWQSGVMWSNEQ
+126 PWQAGVMWSQES
-138 NKIVLSEPFRMVA
+138 NKINLAEKFHMIS
-151 YVYLGKRTQHD
+151 YVYLGSRGQADADKFVD
-162 RDYFENGDVR
+162 GNGKER
-172 LGGADGITFTM
+172 AGADGITFTI
-183 HNDNKQPKD
+183 HNDK
-192 VTVRAKDKNTGEVKY
+192 KNETLSDDNRKV
-207 KLASG
+207 LAG
-212 SFKNTGMNAYGAL
+212 HVDNHGMNAYGAL

-236 SANIVKDNNNMVD
+236 SANTELPSNNTADM
-249 FWRGVE
+249 RQGVT
-255 NGITLEF
+255 NGIALEF
-262 DTYYNDNDTT
+262 DTFYNHNNTT
-272 QHSDNDLT
+272 QHSDNDL
-280 YYIIPEKWKG
+280 WKFVG
-290 NVRYGDEGHEDTKYG
+290 KEGSWNSNFG
-305 HIAINLLNDFKD
+305 HIGINYLNDLQYNRANEDLLTIFKKKEFSKDTYNDFKMI
-317 NKANRN
+317 
-323 EEPNRTTDKHKVKL
+323 KHRDML
-337 SLGWDGEV
+337 SVGWNGNVTGFSPSEGWQAQVTGETQ
-345 SEKTNQYIW
+345 K
-354 KMSNWPNTKPST
+354 
-366 NLADGKWHRLE
+366 LADGKWHRLE
-377 VTWTPKSNETG
+377 VEWVPSPTDQKKGE
-388 DLTYIIYRQGH
+388 LTYKIYRQGY
-399 SGYHNVSSID
+399 SGQARAVTTLTPTTDDGNSIIERTLDINVE
-409 DKTNDTKSSNDIL
+409 T
-422 TYTISDLNVVDV
+422 V
-434 FKVKS
+434 FGVENIYN
-439 TADSVYWGF
+439 TVYWGF
-448 SGSTGGFM
+448 SGSTGYYQ

-478 DQDGKPVSGAVF
+478 DQDGKPVSGARF
-490 KLEKW
+490 QIEKK
-495 NETTKEW
+495 NEKTGEW

-507 YNLDP
+507 YDP
-512 KTPDPVDTLETG
+512 KTSDYVEILETG
-524 TQDQEG
+524 TQDQDE
-530 IYDGV
+530 IYNGV
-535 SQSLGK
+535 SQSLGN
-541 ITLKKLTYG
+541 IELNKLTYG

-562 YEMEK
+562 YEK
-567 TYFPHEEG
+567 KVTYFPSRE
-575 FVVNNKNH
+575 FDVNHQNQRVK
-583 TVTTTAVNKRLYQLE
+583 TTAENKRLYQLE
-598 LTKTDSD
+598 LTKKNSETQGAIDG
-605 TKLPLNDVPFI
+605 VPFI
-616 ISKKVKTE
+616 ISKTE
-624 NDKRYYLKVNADSKG
+624 NDKQYYLKLNANSKG
-639 FEWTEVRTDA
+639 FVWTEDRTVA
-649 KWFLTKKSYL
+649 KHFLTGKSYL

-664 KVTEQDGVAG
+664 TVTEQDGVAG
-674 KIIVKYFPDAPN
+674 KIIVKYFPDAPKYSPEEPN
-686 LSWEEVKVPAG
+686 LSWEEVSVPAG
-697 YDSSGTLIGDFKHN
+697 YDSSGTFDKLTGYFTASTDG
-711 NYVYSAT
+711 YVYSAT
-718 QTNSPIY
+718 QTNTPIY
-725 QVSLEKIA
+725 QVSLEKKA
-733 SDTKAALPGAVFSL
+733 SDTEKALPGAVFSL
-747 EQQEQVGSELIWNE
+747 QK
-761 VKVKQTPGEDGKTT
+761 KVDDKNWEPVSQDGKSEF
-775 ITPVTPGED
+775 ITNSE
-784 GENTITTGEDGKI
+784 GKI

-809 KEVKAPDGYQISQ
+809 EEVKAPDGYQISQ

-830 TRDKVTTD
+830 AYDSTLKDKID
-838 SYGNLATDPDTNN
+838 QDTNN
-851 YIIKPTIVEN
+851 FNFNTTSVEN

-874 TFNRPIGEVEFT
+874 TFNRPIGEVEFK

-892 GTTFSDSDKISARK
+892 GTTFSDSDEISALK
-906 TNSEGEI
+906 TNSKGEI
-913 DFGNDLINAD
+913 FFGSDLIKAD
-923 KTAEKTYYLVE
+923 KTYYLVE
-934 TNAAD
+934 TEAAK
-939 GFIALNGYF
+939 GFIALKGYF
-948 KVVTSKT
+948 KVVTSK
-955 KGIDVSYVSYKSDGE
+955 KGGIKVSYESDGE
-970 NDASPFKFTSTSTE
+970 TDESPVFNLTSTSTE
-984 TDVIYSGHLKIY
+984 TDVIYSGNLTIY
-996 NKRKSTLPETGGN
+996 NKRRESILPTTGGN
-1009 GILRY
+1009 GILGY

-1074 VYQPSDT
+1074 VYHPSDT

-1091 AKLEVV
+1091 ANLEVV

-1175 VVVLPILDESGN
+1175 VVVLPILDQSGN
-1187 EKSVIPLHPKS
+1187 EKSLISLFPKS

-1248 LRFISDSL
+1248 LRFISESL

-1290 FSGKKLKVTYQMVI
+1290 FSGKKLEVTYQMVI

-1422 NDKPTT
+1422 QDKPTA
-1428 FTVGVSTYSQD
+1428 FTVGVSTYSQG

-1458 TVVTS
+1458 TVATS